1 MKEFTTLISEKKGE
15 KAHREAEAMGLKYK
29 GFGYWVD
36 PNTGEVTHKTEGDQ
50 LVAVTPDVETEKW
63 GGDPPEGGG
72 MPGMGGG
79 DAGGMKGSFDAMDQ
93 KMQQQSLGQNVLGT
107 AEPGKAQAPTRS

>member
-1 MKEFTTLISEKKGE
+1 MKKLGKFINLVEKKGE

-50 LVAVTPDVETEKW
+50 LVAVEPDVETEKFK
-63 GGDPPEGGG
+63 GGQETDGG
-72 MPGMGGG
+72 
-79 DAGGMKGSFDAMDQ
+79 
-93 KMQQQSLGQNVLGT
+93 
-107 AEPGKAQAPTRS
+107 